1 MVRRVLFVDDEPN
14 VLEGLRRMLRPL
26 RHEWEMAFASGGPEA
41 LELLDRAAF
50 DVVVTDM
57 RMPGMDGAQLLAQ
70 VRGRH
75 PNLVRI
81 VLTGQSSREAVLRA
95 VRVAHRQLNK
105 PCDSDELR
113 TTIQRACALRDLLA
127 DSTLRTL
134 LSRLESVPSPPAL
147 YQEVVKELES
157 AEPSMQKVG
166 EIIGRDTGM
175 TAKILH
181 MVHSAFFGVRFH
193 VASPAQA
200 VLFLGAE
207 TTKALVLAANIFSKF
222 DAGALKSFA
231 VDAIWAHSQVVG
243 RLAGEVAKSQWCER
257 RVIEEA
263 CMAGLL
269 HDTGK
274 LVLAGY
280 LPDRYGQSLL
290 LARGGQVPPAE
301 AERQVFGATHAEVG
315 AYLLGLWGLPDP
327 LVEAVAWHHR
337 PCDCPASTFTPLTA
351 VHVADALVYELRVED
366 GEETASQLDAAY
378 LARLGLA
385 DRLPAWRELRDA
397 AGREGDEP

>member
-1 MVRRVLFVDDEPN
+1 
-14 VLEGLRRMLRPL
+14 
-26 RHEWEMAFASGGPEA
+26 
-41 LELLDRAAF
+41 
-50 DVVVTDM
+50 
-57 RMPGMDGAQLLAQ
+57 
-70 VRGRH
+70 
-75 PNLVRI
+75 
-81 VLTGQSSREAVLRA
+81 
-95 VRVAHRQLNK
+95 
-105 PCDSDELR
+105 
-113 TTIQRACALRDLLA
+113 
-127 DSTLRTL
+127 
-134 LSRLESVPSPPAL
+134 
-147 YQEVVKELES
+147 
-157 AEPSMQKVG
+157 
-166 EIIGRDTGM
+166 
-175 TAKILH
+175 
-181 MVHSAFFGVRFH
+181 
-193 VASPAQA
+193 
-200 VLFLGAE
+200 
-207 TTKALVLAANIFSKF
+207 
-222 DAGALKSFA
+222 LKSFA